1 MKLISMKKLFLSFL
15 ILLFFNCSKDNCGE
29 IIDKVVEGNTN
40 ILVIRFDEG
49 GGTNQ
54 GEFGG
59 ELVADIEVSN
69 EVFSNFSEGETYCVE

>member
-1 MKLISMKKLFLSFL
+1 MKKLFESFL
-15 ILLFFNCSKDNCGE
+15 ILFFFACSQDNCGE

-54 GEFGG
+54 GDYNG
-59 ELVADIEVSN
+59 EVVADIEVSN
-69 EVFSNFSEGETYCVE
+69 EIFSNFSEGETYCVE

>member
-1 MKLISMKKLFLSFL
+1 MKKLFESFL
-15 ILLFFNCSKDNCGE
+15 ILFFFACSQDNCGE

-54 GEFGG
+54 GDYNG
-59 ELVADIEVSN
+59 EVVADIEVSN
-69 EVFSNFSEGETYCVE
+69 EIFSNFSEGEIYCVE